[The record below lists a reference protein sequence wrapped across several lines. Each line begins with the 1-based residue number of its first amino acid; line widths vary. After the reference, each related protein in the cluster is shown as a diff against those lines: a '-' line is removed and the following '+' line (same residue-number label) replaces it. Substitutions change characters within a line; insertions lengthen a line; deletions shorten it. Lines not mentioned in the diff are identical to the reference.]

1 MADLADHANELVL
14 ARLDGLLAARPA
26 LAIRESA
33 EDCEDCGEPIP
44 QARAAGR
51 HRVAVAASTARTAT
65 SAVEPTSCRALAG
78 SERRHDRD
86 QSHR

>member
-14 ARLDGLLAARPA
+14 ARLDGLLAARP

-44 QARAAGR
+44 RAVGG

-65 SAVEPTSCRALAG
+65 SAVEPTHAEPSR
-78 SERRHDRD
+78 ERRHDRD

>member
-44 QARAAGR
+44 QARRRAYRA
-51 HRVAVAASTARTAT
+51 AVAASTARTAT

>member
-44 QARAAGR
+44 QARRRA
-51 HRVAVAASTARTAT
+51 AVAASTARTAT